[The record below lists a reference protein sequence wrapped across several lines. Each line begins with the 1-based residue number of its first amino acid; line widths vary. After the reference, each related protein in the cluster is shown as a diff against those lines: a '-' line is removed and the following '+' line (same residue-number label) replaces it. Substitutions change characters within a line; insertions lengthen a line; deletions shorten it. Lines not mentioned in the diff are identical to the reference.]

1 MPLRIAL
8 GLALLLSVA
17 APAGLSGPV
26 MAAEAAPMRVAEAE
40 ADAERWVKV
49 QVYNQGAAE
58 PEVTV
63 SVPASALKAASRL
76 LPDSVQQ
83 NLKAEG
89 VDVAKIVAAAE
100 AEDLHGVI
108 AVVEKDARRIVI
120 SLE

>member
-1 MPLRIAL
+1 MPPRIAL
-8 GLALLLSVA
+8 GLALLLAVA
-17 APAGLSGPV
+17 VPAGSLGLAL
-26 MAAEAAPMRVAEAE
+26 AAEAGATRVAEAE
-40 ADAERWVKV
+40 TEAERWVKV
-49 QVYNQGAAE
+49 QVYNQGADE
-58 PEVTV
+58 PEITV

-76 LPDSVQQ
+76 LPASVQD

-100 AEDLHGVI
+100 AEDLEGVI